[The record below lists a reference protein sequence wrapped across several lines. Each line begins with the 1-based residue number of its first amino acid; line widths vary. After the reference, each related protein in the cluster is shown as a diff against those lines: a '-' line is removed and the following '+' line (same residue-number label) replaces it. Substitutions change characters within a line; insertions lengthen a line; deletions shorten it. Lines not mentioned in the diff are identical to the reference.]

1 MGQLRRGKIPAVGI
15 AELRKPGSDAGQ
27 AAVQRR
33 GGDLEHPTRRCV
45 RRSEAR
51 RLEVDWPTVWTAI
64 NPLLRE
70 LVDGPAWLTSVDTAT
85 GTGIHTA
92 RYDSA
97 DPDRDHRTAP

>member
-1 MGQLRRGKIPAVGI
+1 M
-15 AELRKPGSDAGQ
+15 
-27 AAVQRR
+27 
-33 GGDLEHPTRRCV
+33 
-45 RRSEAR
+45 
-51 RLEVDWPTVWTAI
+51 DWPTVWTAI
-64 NPLLRE
+64 NPLLGE